1 MARTDSA
8 SDTISIRTHARA
20 RATLMCGSISNKCSE
35 CSIIVSMVFLLLLLS
50 LWLYGCVC
58 NSAWNIY
65 CRNSASNCRFR
76 QWRPIIIGQG
86 GHHGQFS
93 FKILQGYRRGN
104 SPLERLGTPLVGN
117 RRFPAHERVNHVV

>member
-1 MARTDSA
+1 MARTDRA

-20 RATLMCGSISNKCSE
+20 RATLMWGSSSNKCSE

-58 NSAWNIY
+58 NSTWNID
-65 CRNSASNCRFR
+65 CRSYNYGFR

-86 GHHGQFS
+86 GYHGQFS
-93 FKILQGYRRGN
+93 FKILKGYWCGN
-104 SPLERLGTPLVGN
+104 SPLKRFGTPLVGN
-117 RRFPAHERVNHVV
+117 G